1 MPGRGEELLVTPTK
15 TRNHAEG
22 ASMAGTGASDVVYD
36 LVSIQYHALKG
47 AQVYDQ
53 FINDASGHDDVKKFF
68 EKVKE
73 QDAERAQKCHEFLTK
88 LTKDGLKAA

>member
-1 MPGRGEELLVTPTK
+1 
-15 TRNHAEG
+15 
-22 ASMAGTGASDVVYD
+22 MAGTGASDIVYD

-53 FINDASGHDDVKKFF
+53 FLKDATDNDDVKKFI
-68 EKVKE
+68 ETVKE
-73 QDAERAQKCHEFLTK
+73 QDAERAQKCHEFLAK

>member
-1 MPGRGEELLVTPTK
+1 
-15 TRNHAEG
+15 
-22 ASMAGTGASDVVYD
+22 MAGTGASDVVYD

-53 FINDASGHDDVKKFF
+53 FIKDASGHDDVRGFIEQVKK
-68 EKVKE
+68 
-73 QDAERAQKCHEFLTK
+73 QDAERAKTAHELLAK